1 MRHSFRS
8 RRGHVAAALL
18 ILLVVML
25 GLYQTT
31 MIIHRSVDGYLD
43 ASDFAKQRR
52 LDAESLENLTV
63 AAVYRL
69 RESTPAGY
77 GKSEQLADV
86 MDELVLAAGA
96 FGADGGSVVDYR
108 VTRDLSYSSLC
119 YPDTANYMARFDSGS
134 FRLPRHMESLLAQ
147 GPVASMGAASVEYEI
162 TYPGA
167 GAGSTWTYRVATPSF
182 YVPITNWPVVIYGLP
197 MSGAVQ
203 DEIGDYA
210 WLGALRTPT
219 FDQSG
224 GTVLLTSVLN
234 PETEAVTNP
243 SYDAVNQALPRMYVP
258 YSKLTWS
265 LYELIN
271 SEGWKDRFQIA
282 LNALNVSMNSSERSN
297 APGVK
302 TGQINVL
309 IVDLSEVEASVIN
322 IDVAISG
329 AQIVV
334 TGTADDTLEPVTLMV
349 RNRYGLPGRIRLMG
363 DNQRATLIYN
373 DSLDVDFAD
382 GISWRGGLILNANR
396 RLCTVSGRATLYGHL
411 SIDSWGERAV
421 SYASNWELSVLPDQ
435 SVVNELAGIAPC
447 ALLVGA
453 TSDY

>member
-1 MRHSFRS
+1 
-8 RRGHVAAALL
+8 
-18 ILLVVML
+18 
-25 GLYQTT
+25 
-31 MIIHRSVDGYLD
+31 
-43 ASDFAKQRR
+43 
-52 LDAESLENLTV
+52 
-63 AAVYRL
+63 
-69 RESTPAGY
+69 
-77 GKSEQLADV
+77 
-86 MDELVLAAGA
+86 
-96 FGADGGSVVDYR
+96 
-108 VTRDLSYSSLC
+108 
-119 YPDTANYMARFDSGS
+119 
-134 FRLPRHMESLLAQ
+134 MESLLAQ